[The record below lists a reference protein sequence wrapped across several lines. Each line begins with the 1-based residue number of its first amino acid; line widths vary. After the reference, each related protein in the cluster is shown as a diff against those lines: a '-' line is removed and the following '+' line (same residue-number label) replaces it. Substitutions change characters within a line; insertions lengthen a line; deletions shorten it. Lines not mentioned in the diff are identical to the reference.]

1 MSTRFTDFSQQEL
14 VSLADCLKE
23 RRKKL
28 HLSMSPSD
36 SQELTNTALLL
47 EEVENAL
54 EARNEIDAINLG
66 DMDLG
71 CDGGACKL

>member
-1 MSTRFTDFSQQEL
+1 MSTRFTDFTQQEL
-14 VSLADCLKE
+14 SSLADSLKG
-23 RRKKL
+23 RRKNL

-36 SQELTNTALLL
+36 GQELTNIALLL

-54 EARNEIDAINLG
+54 EARNEIEAINLG